1 MYLQSLSVL
10 DYKNIESAE
19 MEFSSKL
26 NCFLGDNGAGKTN
39 ILDSIYYLSFTKS
52 FFNAIDTL
60 NVRYGC
66 EMFGMQGAYH
76 KDNETDHVSV
86 GYKLNQKK
94 QVKRNKKVYK
104 RFSDHIGLYPL
115 VMVSP
120 SDTSLIIGNSD
131 ERRKFIDGVISQFD
145 SGYLN
150 ALLRYNRVL
159 QQRNNLL
166 KKFADEKRFDED
178 TLSIYDLQLCEYGS
192 VIYEKRKQFVDDIV
206 EVFQAFYQYIS
217 GGREKVT
224 LEYQSTLSDLK
235 LNDQLE
241 SNRQKD
247 RMIQHTSVGVHRD
260 DLLLNLGEHPMKKV
274 GSQGQTKTYLVAL
287 KLAQFEYLKNAS
299 GIKPILLLDDVFDKL
314 DTNRVEKIV
323 HLVTDEKFGQIF
335 MTDTNREHLE
345 NIVAKVGSD
354 YHIFRVENGE
364 VKK

>member
-19 MEFSSKL
+19 IEFSSKL

-52 FFNAIDTL
+52 FFNAVDTL

-66 EMFGMQGAYH
+66 EMFGLKGTYH
-76 KDNETDHVSV
+76 NNNESDHVAV

-94 QVKRNKKVYK
+94 QVKRNKKAYK

-120 SDTSLIIGNSD
+120 SDTSLIIGGSD
-131 ERRKFIDGVISQFD
+131 ERRKFLDGVISQFD
-145 SGYLN
+145 TGYLN

-166 KKFADEKRFDED
+166 KKFADENRFDED
-178 TLSIYDLQLCEYGS
+178 TLSIYDVQLCEYGNF
-192 VIYEKRKQFVDDIV
+192 IHKKRKGFVEAII
-206 EVFQAFYQYIS
+206 EVFQEFYQYIS
-217 GGREKVT
+217 GGQEKVV
-224 LEYQSTLSDLK
+224 LEYQSTLSDSNL
-235 LNDQLE
+235 DEELE
-241 SNRQKD
+241 KNRKKD
-247 RMIQHTSVGVHRD
+247 RLIQHTSIGIHRD
-260 DLLLNLGEHPMKKV
+260 DLLLNLGDYPMKKV

-323 HLVTDEKFGQIF
+323 QLVTDDKFGQIF

-345 NIVAKVGSD
+345 HIVEKVGSD